1 MAPGIIATN
10 GMNVYST
17 EVLEVMPQT
26 NLMKRFGEVEDIAN
40 AVCLLAGDG
49 GGFVTGEVLHV
60 DGGNHIWG
68 DQWTIPKPDYFKV
81 DK

>member
-1 MAPGIIATN
+1 
-10 GMNVYST
+10 
-17 EVLEVMPQT
+17 
-26 NLMKRFGEVEDIAN
+26 MKRFGEVEDIAN

-68 DQWTIPKPDYFKV
+68 DQWTIPRPDYFKV